1 MLECPLQAE
10 RRAETPPR
18 PEDFMA
24 ARLTT
29 YVVVGI
35 VAATLIAGLIVGAQ
49 RDDSDGP
56 VDLIVFNAK
65 VYTADA
71 SGTTAEAVA
80 IRGNQILRVGSNRE
94 INRLRRPRTV
104 LLDALGAAVLPGFN
118 DANVEFISGGLGLDA
133 IDLVEAMDVDEI
145 QARIRTWADAN
156 PDRTWVVG
164 RGWSA
169 ESFQSGGPT
178 RVLLD
183 AAVPN
188 RPAYVLS
195 NDGRSAWVNTRALRL
210 AGITRKTSNPA
221 GGVIVKD
228 ARTGE
233 PTGVL
238 KGAAVALAGRL
249 VPRPTHD
256 ERARA
261 LRAAIVEAHRNG
273 ITSVQDAAAGAEDLA
288 LYEEARRA
296 GDLKVRVYASMALE
310 GAPTEREIEA
320 LDAVSSEYPDDPMFK
335 AGSVRIALDG
345 PIESCEAAMLEPC
358 NSTPGVPARDPAVS
372 ADDLNRTARLL
383 DARGWQITATAT
395 GDRAAR
401 MALDAY
407 EHAVRSNPR
416 PQHERRNRL
425 EHAAFIADADLPR
438 LARLNVIASFEP
450 LQAAPIQARIDA
462 LMRSVGSERSSRAWP
477 YASIAAA
484 AGPVAFGTG
493 WPAAPMNPMAAI
505 HIAVNR
511 TTVEGLPEG
520 GWNPAERLPLK
531 RAIDAFTSGPAYA
544 SFDEQRKG
552 SLKVGMLADL
562 VVLSTD
568 IFDGPPSR
576 LASTTVAVTIF
587 DGKIVYRH
595 SAKSTN

>member
-1 MLECPLQAE
+1 
-10 RRAETPPR
+10 
-18 PEDFMA
+18 MA

-65 VYTADA
+65 VYTADTE
-71 SGTTAEAVA
+71 SSTAEAVA

-94 INRLRRPRTV
+94 INRLRRPQTV
-104 LLDALGAAVLPGFN
+104 LVDALGATVLPGFN
-118 DANVEFISGGLGLDA
+118 DANVQFIAGGLGLDA
-133 IDLVEAMDVDEI
+133 IDLVEAVDAAEI

-156 PDRTWVVG
+156 PDRPWIVG

-169 ESFQSGGPT
+169 ESFQGGGPT

-183 AAVPN
+183 AAAPN
-188 RPAYVLS
+188 RPAYLLS
-195 NDGRSAWVNTRALRL
+195 NDGRAAWVNTKALRL
-210 AGITRKTSNPA
+210 AGITRKTTSPR

-238 KGAAVALAGRL
+238 KGAAVALAGRH

-288 LYEEARRA
+288 LYEEVRRA
-296 GDLKVRVYASMALE
+296 GDLNVRVYASMALD
-310 GAPTEREIEA
+310 GAPTEQAIEQ
-320 LDAVSSEYPDDPMFK
+320 LDAVSSRYPDDPLFK
-335 AGSVRIALDG
+335 AGGVRIALDG

-358 NSTPGVPARDPAVS
+358 VSTPDAPAGDTALS

-383 DARGWQITATAT
+383 DARGWQITTTAT

-416 PQHERRNRL
+416 PPRERRHRL
-425 EHAAFIADADLPR
+425 DHPAFIADADLPR
-438 LARLNVIASFEP
+438 LSRLNVIASFEP
-450 LQAAPIQARIDA
+450 LQAAPVQARLDA
-462 LMRSVGSERSSRAWP
+462 LARSVGSERSSRAWP
-477 YASIAAA
+477 YASIAAVA
-484 AGPVAFGTG
+484 RPLAFGTG
-493 WPAAPMNPMAAI
+493 WPAAPLNPMAAI
-505 HIAVNR
+505 HVAVNR

-520 GWNPAERLPLK
+520 GWNPAERLPLT
-531 RAIDAFTSGPAYA
+531 RTIDAFTTGPAHA

-562 VVLSTD
+562 VVLSAD
-568 IFDGPPSR
+568 IFDAPPSR
-576 LASTTVAVTIF
+576 LASATVAVTIF
-587 DGKIVYRH
+587 DGKIVYRR
-595 SAKSTN
+595 SARSTN

>member
-1 MLECPLQAE
+1 
-10 RRAETPPR
+10 
-18 PEDFMA
+18 MA

-71 SGTTAEAVA
+71 SGTIAEAVA

-94 INRLRRPRTV
+94 INRLRRPRTE
-104 LLDALGAAVLPGFN
+104 LLDALGATVLPGFN
-118 DANVEFISGGLGLDA
+118 DANVEFINGGLGLDA
-133 IDLVEAMDVDEI
+133 IDLIDAADVAEI
-145 QARIRTWADAN
+145 EARIRTWAEAN

-169 ESFQSGGPT
+169 ESLQSGGPT
-178 RVLLD
+178 RLQLD
-183 AAVPN
+183 ALVPN
-188 RPAYVLS
+188 RPAYIVS
-195 NDGRSAWVNTRALRL
+195 NDGRAAWVNTNALRL
-210 AGITRKTSNPA
+210 ARITRKTANPA
-221 GGVIVKD
+221 GGIIVKD

-238 KGAAVALAGRL
+238 KGAAVALAAQH

-256 ERARA
+256 ERAHA

-273 ITSVQDAAAGAEDLA
+273 ITSVQDTAAGAEDLA

-296 GDLKVRVYASMALE
+296 GDLNVRVYASVPLD
-310 GAPTEREIEA
+310 GARTEREIEA
-320 LDAVSSEYPDDPMFK
+320 LDAVSSKYPDDPMFK

-358 NSTPGVPARDPAVS
+358 ASTPDAPAVDTAVS
-372 ADDLNRTARLL
+372 PDDLNRVARLL
-383 DARGWQITATAT
+383 DARGWQITTAAT

-401 MALDAY
+401 MTLDAY
-407 EHAVRSNPR
+407 EHAVRSNPL
-416 PQHERRNRL
+416 PQRERRHRL
-425 EHAAFIADADLPR
+425 EHAAFIAGADLPR
-438 LARLNVIASFEP
+438 LSRLKVIASFQP
-450 LQAAPIQARIDA
+450 LEAAPSPARLDA
-462 LMRSVGSERSSRAWP
+462 LMRSVGSERSSGAWP
-477 YASIAAA
+477 YASIAKA
-484 AGPVAFGTG
+484 AGKLAFGTG
-493 WPAAPMNPMAAI
+493 WPAATLNPMAAI
-505 HIAVNR
+505 HVAVNR
-511 TTVEGLPEG
+511 TTVEGLPDG
-520 GWNPAERLPLK
+520 AWNPAERLPLK

-562 VVLSTD
+562 VVLSSD
-568 IFDGPPSR
+568 IFDAPPSR

-595 SAKSTN
+595 NTKSTN